1 MKKMTKAD
9 LVMQVAKKAS
19 LTSKAAK
26 EAVTVIFSTI
36 ADSMKRGEKVV
47 ITGFGTFMVRKR
59 ASRKGR
65 NPQTGAE
72 IQIPA
77 TKTPGFTAGKTIK
90 RMIK

>member
-1 MKKMTKAD
+1 MTKAD
-9 LVMQVAKKAS
+9 LVAQVSKKAG

-26 EAVTVIFSTI
+26 DAVNTVFSSIT
-36 ADSMKRGEKVV
+36 AAMKRGEKVV
-47 ITGFGTFMVRKR
+47 VTGFGTFMVRRR
-59 ASRKGR
+59 AARKGR

-77 TKTPGFTAGKTIK
+77 TKTPGFTAGKSLK

>member
-1 MKKMTKAD
+1 
-9 LVMQVAKKAS
+9 MQVAKKAN

-26 EAVTVIFSTI
+26 ESVNVVFNTI
-36 ADSMKRGEKVV
+36 TDAMKRGEKVV

-90 RMIK
+90 RLIK